1 MLFFALFNTTPFH
14 TDTSGITHVL
24 YTRLEKMQDIYEAL
38 KLRSK
43 MTPLTPRRFYGLF
56 TVAASALTG
65 FSSLLAH

>member
-24 YTRLEKMQDIYEAL
+24 YTRREKMQEIYEAL

-43 MTPLTPRRFYGLF
+43 MTRRFYGLF

-65 FSSLLAH
+65 LAR